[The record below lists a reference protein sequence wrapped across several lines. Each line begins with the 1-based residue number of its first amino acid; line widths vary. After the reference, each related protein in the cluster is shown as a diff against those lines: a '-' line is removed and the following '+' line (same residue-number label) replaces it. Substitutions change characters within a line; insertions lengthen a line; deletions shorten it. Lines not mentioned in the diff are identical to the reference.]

1 MLSKEGISIEVKT
14 SAYLQSWDQQSLSKI
29 SFDIQPIYGWDSVTN
44 EYDAEKKRQ
53 SDVYVF
59 CVLKH
64 KDQATLNPLDLSQ
77 WDFYVMSTAVLN
89 KAAPGQKTISLRS
102 LLDKGAKQCEYAML
116 YETIKS
122 EGAR

>member
-1 MLSKEGISIEVKT
+1 MILRNGIRSSNNTRPSSI
-14 SAYLQSWDQQSLSKI
+14 S
-29 SFDIQPIYGWDSVTN
+29 SFCRMDSVTN